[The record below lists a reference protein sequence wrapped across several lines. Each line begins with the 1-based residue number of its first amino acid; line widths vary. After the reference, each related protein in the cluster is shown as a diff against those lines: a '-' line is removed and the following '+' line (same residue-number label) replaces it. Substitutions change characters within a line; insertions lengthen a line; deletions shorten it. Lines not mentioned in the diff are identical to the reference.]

1 MKTLYVLRHAKAE
14 RDAPSGEDYDRSLDA
29 RGRNDAARL
38 GRMLKRSLAALG
50 TNWPDLIVSSSS
62 ARTMQTVEQLVAEW
76 PKSPEIRFDKKIY
89 LAPASHLLDAVRAF
103 PDAASSVVLVGHNP
117 GMEELASQL
126 ANKVASDALRRMKSD
141 FPTCAL
147 ATFEISIDT
156 WARTIPDLAR
166 LVAFSTPKDL
176 ADSADA

>member
-14 RDAPSGEDYDRSLDA
+14 RDARSGEDFDRSLDA

-38 GRMLKRSLAALG
+38 GRTLKKTLAAMG
-50 TNWPDLIVSSSS
+50 AAWPGLIVSSSS
-62 ARTMQTVEQLVAEW
+62 ARTVQTVEHLTAEW
-76 PKSPEIRFDKKIY
+76 PKPPEIRTDKKLY
-89 LAPASHLLDAVRAF
+89 LASASHLLEAVRAL
-103 PDAASSVVLVGHNP
+103 PDTASGAILVGHNP
-117 GMEELASQL
+117 GIEELAIQL
-126 ANKVASDALRRMKSD
+126 ANKVASDALRRMNGD

-147 ATFEISIDT
+147 ATFEISTDT
-156 WARTIPDLAR
+156 WGRTSPDLAR